1 MPSGLIGV
9 AIIFPIVFS
18 INAAY
23 RRREEALRYF
33 ASLKAHCVAIFNA
46 HRDWVPSEDD
56 NDKKRIIGIITGN
69 LHRFRSVCHT
79 FCDKK

>member
-1 MPSGLIGV
+1 MHP
-9 AIIFPIVFS
+9 
-18 INAAY
+18 
-23 RRREEALRYF
+23 
-33 ASLKAHCVAIFNA
+33 LKAHCVAIFNA

-79 FCDKK
+79 FCDKKMNISRDGSKMFGFAQGQKNEEIKGIPLL